1 MAVKSYAPGS
11 ILSENRKTGCSLNLP
26 IKGHCRPTKNC
37 ARTCYAR
44 CGHTALPSN
53 IRKQNWV
60 SNYLKGPDLTELI
73 KECRGRTAV
82 RLSGTGDLQ
91 TEHVPNIRRLARACP
106 TTQFWGMTRKI
117 EIAKA
122 LNNCVPNLKVMVSVD
137 SSSPESVWNYQGTLC
152 WGPRLKNDKVSRA
165 DKRIRT
171 IFPYHSHGKVV
182 KSHNIPKDP
191 RDCPAVRHTK
201 DGCLSCGRCWNW

>member
-1 MAVKSYAPGS
+1 MYQPQT
-11 ILSENRKTGCSLNLP
+11 ILSSNTKTGCSVNLP
-26 IKGHCRPTKNC
+26 IRDHCRPTKNC
-37 ARTCYAR
+37 SHTCYAR
-44 CGHTALPSN
+44 SGHTALPSN

-60 SNYLKGPDLTELI
+60 SNYLKGPDLTQLI

-91 TEHVPNIRRLARACP
+91 TQHIPNIRRLARACP
-106 TTQFWGMTRKI
+106 TTMFWGMTRKI

-122 LNNCVPNLKVMVSVD
+122 LNGRLPNLKVMVSVD

-152 WGPRLKNDKVSRA
+152 WGPRFASDKTIP
-165 DKRIRT
+165 KRIKV
-171 IFPYHSHGKVV
+171 IFPYHCTGRIVQAKFMPND
-182 KSHNIPKDP
+182 K
-191 RDCPAVRHTK
+191 RDCPAIRHTK